1 MKYFV
6 VSVDS
11 NYVAPV
17 PVGWQG
23 IIDKKTIHRKKV
35 YEIQEH
41 LLFRVESH
49 MQTVY
54 TDVITFPC
62 FMVSETVKKV
72 ISKYQPFLKY
82 TRVVLL
88 QKEKETSMAYYI
100 PFLEQAGKGMKN
112 GTGKLL
118 LGREQ
123 TDGRIIAEIQAGDNI
138 RIMMRMDLVEGI
150 LRRKTVGV
158 GLEEIV
164 LT

>member
-1 MKYFV
+1 
-6 VSVDS
+6 
-11 NYVAPV
+11 
-17 PVGWQG
+17 
-23 IIDKKTIHRKKV
+23 
-35 YEIQEH
+35 
-41 LLFRVESH
+41 
-49 MQTVY
+49 
-54 TDVITFPC
+54 
-62 FMVSETVKKV
+62 
-72 ISKYQPFLKY
+72 
-82 TRVVLL
+82 
-88 QKEKETSMAYYI
+88 
-100 PFLEQAGKGMKN
+100 MKN

>member
-1 MKYFV
+1 MKYFA

-35 YEIQEH
+35 YEMQEH

-54 TDVITFPC
+54 TDIITFPC

-88 QKEKETSMAYYI
+88 QKETSMAYYI

-112 GTGKLL
+112 SMGKRL

>member
-1 MKYFV
+1 MKYFA

-49 MQTVY
+49 MQMVY

-72 ISKYQPFLKY
+72 IGRYQPFLKY
-82 TRVVLL
+82 TRVVLF

-100 PFLEQAGKGMKN
+100 PFLEQVGKGKKN
-112 GTGKLL
+112 GTGRIL

-123 TDGRIIAEIQAGDNI
+123 TDGRGIAEIQDGDNI
-138 RIMMRMDLVEGI
+138 RIIMRMDLVESI
-150 LRRKTVGV
+150 LRRKTVGI

-164 LT
+164 IT